1 MRVLPVIVAMFL
13 AGSGPV
19 AGAQAIRLQA
29 PPGDTVLGIVTATV
43 ASFRDTI
50 GLQLPVVATAPQGAE
65 IRLVAAA
72 DGWFQGEYQG
82 QIVWTPQKAVR
93 VTTSSVWRKEQLASQ
108 ASSRSF
114 GTIIGGV
121 AAGVVALLLGVG
133 IVVRRR
139 RFQEIRRRWI
149 LLASRHEA
157 LADALTKAGWD
168 VQKLPEGT
176 RMREFLPHARPTI
189 VIADQA
195 VHSADISALEA
206 RSASVASTPVLWL
219 DSTVVARQDPSR
231 AFLPPG
237 SKVSAIL
244 KTLERLAKVVP
255 GPEQLSRHAEIE
267 GRLGQGRLL
276 ELLHFLASARRTGR
290 VEVKVGP
297 EPSWLWLED
306 GQLRHAIAGSLVGI
320 PALFHCLG
328 LTQGSFS
335 FRAGVTPPERR
346 VKENTLTLLHEFAR
360 QHDENAKVPRA

>member
-1 MRVLPVIVAMFL
+1 MRVLPVIVAML
-13 AGSGPV
+13 VAGSGPV
-19 AGAQAIRLQA
+19 AGAPAIRLQA
-29 PPGDTVLGIVTATV
+29 PPGDTVVGIVTATV

-65 IRLVAAA
+65 MRLLAAA
-72 DGWFQGEYQG
+72 DGWFQAEYQG
-82 QIVWTPQKAVR
+82 KLVWTPQKAVR
-93 VTTSSVWRKEQLASQ
+93 VTTASSWRTEQKARQ
-108 ASSRSF
+108 ASSRNA
-114 GTIIGGV
+114 TTLAA
-121 AAGVVALLLGVG
+121 AAGGGLVALLLGIG
-133 IVVRRR
+133 FVVRRR
-139 RFQEIRRRWI
+139 RFQEIRRRWV
-149 LLASRHEA
+149 LLATRHEA
-157 LADALTKAGWD
+157 LADVLTKAGWD
-168 VQKLPEGT
+168 VQNLPEGT
-176 RMREFLPHARPTI
+176 RMREFLPHARPTV

-219 DSTVVARQDPSR
+219 DSTVISRQDPSR

-237 SKVSAIL
+237 SKVSTIL
-244 KTLERLAKVVP
+244 ETLERLVKVIP

-297 EPSWLWLED
+297 ESAWMWLED
-306 GQLRHAIAGSLVGI
+306 GQLRHAIADSLVGV
-320 PALFHCLG
+320 PALYHCLG
-328 LTQGSFS
+328 LTQGTFS

-360 QHDENAKVPRA
+360 QHDEDAKVPRA